1 MQRDVDR
8 VRHAIHDR
16 AGPASLEA
24 AARAL
29 PTHVDTK
36 FCGDAVTA
44 VHMLIFAVPSLAEPF
59 FRSLH
64 SDEKRH
70 VDFIKNVSEKRN
82 LAARELWK
90 DYIDGLQLDVG
101 VRSWSK
107 LEWCVEECDSL
118 VQGLAI
124 TALPRFLHSELY
136 DDWQEAAEALEPQ
149 DPGGDVAAALLSTLG
164 RLRRRLPANM
174 EAWLGVLVSMAETL
188 QLCVAV
194 SDMAAPGAPMVYV
207 NGEFCRMTG
216 YAFDECVG
224 RNCRFL
230 QGPETETDAV
240 EILRE
245 SLAARKGAHVVI
257 KNYRKNQEP
266 FRNLLTM
273 TPVYDG
279 DGCYRFVIAVQ
290 FELRAGREAS
300 AMAQR
305 RELASLGR
313 LLQSLPVKVRYKS
326 AEWARNYGLRAPE
339 TSSAA
344 FLEKR
349 RQSLE
354 RAQGREGH
362 DGHPTHFAKR
372 VNYFCAGLAAL
383 LRNVL
388 FAADGALR
396 LLATATPKSKL
407 LDHRDGHSGH
417 RDDPEPPVHASSLGD
432 DDLACFAL
440 FCDEVRRDFWDARA
454 TEQQLAV
461 ALAREKRPSRI
472 RKKSSGDVACV
483 DDAVEWA
490 ADLFSPRAPAGPAPG
505 GTRSARHSRTAAA
518 AGSYSPPAPICA
530 PMSRALS
537 VGSSGRG
544 PRPSYAAP
552 EQPLWAAGRTLAE
565 SCRDHVAKLLLESG
579 RRAFVEKSIR
589 ATKACVQECL
599 VDLVLAPLLASKVG
613 LEIIQELCDADVA
626 ARLARDDGRADGRGV
641 RGDSLTTLY
650 CYDRSGDRFK
660 CMVVLVTLRDALG
673 EPAYTLGFQVRV
685 TNDADKLGKA
695 LLAVDATLRRLPRS
709 TSAADAAWVNVGAA
723 DALERAPLA
732 LACWLTVEGFRARDD
747 RAKGGA
753 RWVATLDAVLDGAKP
768 RRALLKWAEAA
779 EDCTIVARGLL
790 RFVLDVDAALACK
803 ERQDKIDKLRELLL
817 RMHGNALYYFS
828 SLEIP
833 MGSMAR
839 MNLDQA
845 LDLVAERRRALYPYL
860 AKALLPSFLGEDAA
874 VGSHPDVLFRTP
886 TLEDTASL
894 LLGNRP
900 SELGLLD
907 VALDDAPLAVLLVDR
922 ELKVRFANG
931 RFRDLADRE
940 RRDVADFV
948 PTALHAC
955 LREGWPGKRVLLPRA
970 TTDGADASAEEA
982 CAPGLCLCQPAAAV
996 PDLSAVLLCGLDPET
1011 LRDDLHVAST
1021 LCGLLAAPPSRHA
1034 ADRRLEAAR
1043 AERRHAAGD
1052 VELSWAK
1059 VSNRKLDRHL
1069 KEADN
1074 SAVPLQ
1080 ARFGGNA
1087 GLLAANALTTSL
1099 ANSHRVT
1106 ATGAKSPRL
1115 MDAGLADRD
1124 SRRKWCSYGYE
1135 KQRKLLFTAM
1145 ADVKAEG
1152 DKALIQQYEDDLLSA
1167 QDLSTLLDSHRHE
1180 VKELHPDMV
1189 EHGRLT
1195 RELEHVRTRSARAKL
1210 ALKKKQDWEVNNMT
1224 RKHERERDDMQQRHL
1239 DEAQTFI
1246 DKVAENFTRNDGT
1259 AAGAI
1264 SKQKFVRCACKNPY
1278 ICRHN
1283 RNALCVVE
1291 TPGVETAAGLPPK
1304 RDNEVRH
1311 NARVVEAMLAQHT
1324 NAREALESKQGA
1336 ARETALERMRIAE
1349 RVMGQKFKALTTKC
1363 EQRVARCE
1371 GRLLVA
1377 RQRGRVYRL
1386 PGMEDDD
1393 PALRKKQSP
1402 HAAHQQAIVT
1412 HYVNK
1417 HKTAVQH
1424 SRNY

>member
-1 MQRDVDR
+1 M
-8 VRHAIHDR
+8 
-16 AGPASLEA
+16 P
-24 AARAL
+24 
-29 PTHVDTK
+29 
-36 FCGDAVTA
+36 
-44 VHMLIFAVPSLAEPF
+44 
-59 FRSLH
+59 
-64 SDEKRH
+64 
-70 VDFIKNVSEKRN
+70 
-82 LAARELWK
+82 
-90 DYIDGLQLDVG
+90 
-101 VRSWSK
+101 
-107 LEWCVEECDSL
+107 
-118 VQGLAI
+118 
-124 TALPRFLHSELY
+124 
-136 DDWQEAAEALEPQ
+136 
-149 DPGGDVAAALLSTLG
+149 
-164 RLRRRLPANM
+164 
-174 EAWLGVLVSMAETL
+174 
-188 QLCVAV
+188 
-194 SDMAAPGAPMVYV
+194 
-207 NGEFCRMTG
+207 
-216 YAFDECVG
+216 
-224 RNCRFL
+224 
-230 QGPETETDAV
+230 
-240 EILRE
+240 
-245 SLAARKGAHVVI
+245 
-257 KNYRKNQEP
+257 
-266 FRNLLTM
+266 
-273 TPVYDG
+273 
-279 DGCYRFVIAVQ
+279 
-290 FELRAGREAS
+290 
-300 AMAQR
+300 
-305 RELASLGR
+305 
-313 LLQSLPVKVRYKS
+313 
-326 AEWARNYGLRAPE
+326 
-339 TSSAA
+339 
-344 FLEKR
+344 
-349 RQSLE
+349 
-354 RAQGREGH
+354 
-362 DGHPTHFAKR
+362 
-372 VNYFCAGLAAL
+372 
-383 LRNVL
+383 
-388 FAADGALR
+388 
-396 LLATATPKSKL
+396 
-407 LDHRDGHSGH
+407 
-417 RDDPEPPVHASSLGD
+417 
-432 DDLACFAL
+432 
-440 FCDEVRRDFWDARA
+440 
-454 TEQQLAV
+454 
-461 ALAREKRPSRI
+461 
-472 RKKSSGDVACV
+472 
-483 DDAVEWA
+483 
-490 ADLFSPRAPAGPAPG
+490 
-505 GTRSARHSRTAAA
+505 
-518 AGSYSPPAPICA
+518 
-530 PMSRALS
+530 
-537 VGSSGRG
+537 
-544 PRPSYAAP
+544 
-552 EQPLWAAGRTLAE
+552 
-565 SCRDHVAKLLLESG
+565 
-579 RRAFVEKSIR
+579 
-589 ATKACVQECL
+589 
-599 VDLVLAPLLASKVG
+599 
-613 LEIIQELCDADVA
+613 
-626 ARLARDDGRADGRGV
+626 
-641 RGDSLTTLY
+641 
-650 CYDRSGDRFK
+650 
-660 CMVVLVTLRDALG
+660 
-673 EPAYTLGFQVRV
+673 
-685 TNDADKLGKA
+685 
-695 LLAVDATLRRLPRS
+695 
-709 TSAADAAWVNVGAA
+709 WVNVGAA

-922 ELKVRFANG
+922 ELRVRFANG

-955 LREGWPGKRVLLPRA
+955 LREGRPGKRVLLPRA

-1043 AERRHAAGD
+1043 AERHHAAGD
-1052 VELSWAK
+1052 VELAWAK

-1074 SAVPLQ
+1074 TSAAPLQ

-1087 GLLAANALTTSL
+1087 GLLALPNALTTSL

-1195 RELEHVRTRSARAKL
+1195 RELEHVRRRSAQAKL

-1377 RQRGRVYRL
+1377 RQRGRIYRL

>member
-1 MQRDVDR
+1 
-8 VRHAIHDR
+8 
-16 AGPASLEA
+16 
-24 AARAL
+24 
-29 PTHVDTK
+29 
-36 FCGDAVTA
+36 
-44 VHMLIFAVPSLAEPF
+44 MLIFAVPSLAEPF

-70 VDFIKNVSEKRN
+70 VDFIKNVRLMQRDKNMNRVLERANASWTEFSRKAAYGICHRKVSEKRN

-245 SLAARKGAHVVI
+245 SLAARKGAH
-257 KNYRKNQEP
+257 
-266 FRNLLTM
+266 
-273 TPVYDG
+273 
-279 DGCYRFVIAVQ
+279 

-313 LLQSLPVKVRYKS
+313 LLQSLPVK
-326 AEWARNYGLRAPE
+326 
-339 TSSAA
+339 
-344 FLEKR
+344 
-349 RQSLE
+349 
-354 RAQGREGH
+354 GREGH

-372 VNYFCAGLAAL
+372 VNYLYTRAVWLAHPAACLDAILRAPGTVGDHVRDYIDGSCAGLAAL

-440 FCDEVRRDFWDARA
+440 FCDE
-454 TEQQLAV
+454 
-461 ALAREKRPSRI
+461 
-472 RKKSSGDVACV
+472 
-483 DDAVEWA
+483 
-490 ADLFSPRAPAGPAPG
+490 
-505 GTRSARHSRTAAA
+505 
-518 AGSYSPPAPICA
+518 A

-613 LEIIQELCDADVA
+613 LEIIQELCDGRRVADAGAGRRPPPRGRFAVKRSGTWLDMVPAVA
-626 ARLARDDGRADGRGV
+626 HEVGDDIGVCCSDLRAPGLPLAYVSAAV
-641 RGDSLTTLY
+641 DSLTTLY

-673 EPAYTLGFQVRV
+673 EPAYTLGFQ
-685 TNDADKLGKA
+685 
-695 LLAVDATLRRLPRS
+695 
-709 TSAADAAWVNVGAA
+709 
-723 DALERAPLA
+723 RAPLA

-817 RMHGNALYYFS
+817 RMHGNALHYFS

-845 LDLVAERRRALYPYL
+845 LDL
-860 AKALLPSFLGEDAA
+860 
-874 VGSHPDVLFRTP
+874 
-886 TLEDTASL
+886 
-894 LLGNRP
+894 
-900 SELGLLD
+900 
-907 VALDDAPLAVLLVDR
+907 
-922 ELKVRFANG
+922 
-931 RFRDLADRE
+931 

-955 LREGWPGKRVLLPRA
+955 LRKGRPGKRVLLPRA

-1043 AERRHAAGD
+1043 AAPRRGRRRA
-1052 VELSWAK
+1052 LWAK

-1087 GLLAANALTTSL
+1087 GLLALPNALTTSL

-1246 DKVAENFTRNDGT
+1246 DK
-1259 AAGAI
+1259 
-1264 SKQKFVRCACKNPY
+1264 
-1278 ICRHN
+1278 
-1283 RNALCVVE
+1283 

-1349 RVMGQKFKALTTKC
+1349 R
-1363 EQRVARCE
+1363 
-1371 GRLLVA
+1371 
-1377 RQRGRVYRL
+1377 RGRVYRL